1 MFQALDRCDL
11 LRVGG
16 DGLFGV
22 RQPQATLRQLRRL
35 HAGKHQ
41 VLIERGVEAAH
52 ELAELVHAEQGGDEL
67 ALIARGPRGDSG
79 EIVEAVLLD
88 EAEAILSF
96 VGLDGLRFARR
107 RRRQDWRD
115 VAAQASVV
123 AVRPLV
129 DPLGLRFAD
138 RTEHRHF
145 QGFAEAA
152 LAGAVGTVDQGD
164 VMAEVER
171 LLPHESSK
179 RPDFELVQS
188 PERRPVFGAARV
200 PVVGDRHLRQMRDGQ
215 RRQARGAPP
224 ACSTD
229 LGQWLQVIEHQVRQP
244 AHVVVHVPL
253 RQVR

>member
-1 MFQALDRCDL
+1 M
-11 LRVGG
+11 
-16 DGLFGV
+16 
-22 RQPQATLRQLRRL
+22 T
-35 HAGKHQ
+35 
-41 VLIERGVEAAH
+41 
-52 ELAELVHAEQGGDEL
+52 
-67 ALIARGPRGDSG
+67 
-79 EIVEAVLLD
+79 
-88 EAEAILSF
+88 
-96 VGLDGLRFARR
+96 
-107 RRRQDWRD
+107 
-115 VAAQASVV
+115 AQASVV